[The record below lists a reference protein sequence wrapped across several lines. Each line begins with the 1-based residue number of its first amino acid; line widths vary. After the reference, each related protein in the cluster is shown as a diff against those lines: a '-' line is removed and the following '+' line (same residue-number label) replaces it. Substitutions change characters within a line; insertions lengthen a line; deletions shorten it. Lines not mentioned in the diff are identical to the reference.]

1 MKRWFDSTCALH
13 GLLLVAL
20 LIFLLH
26 LPCVASATQ
35 VVPFEGDATGI
46 LQDGSTLHLLTDL
59 GCYIIGEDHTLLPC
73 ERGCGEDDTAFLI
86 AGPEQT
92 TWAALRVHRSL
103 QVARWT
109 PEEENLWTAQ
119 GTYSPQEFFGIT
131 YITATDG
138 DTLYFSGLYP
148 DEEGG
153 NTYSTQWGLSSYN
166 LSTGEE
172 RSLVCLKQNGLP
184 FILDAEGMPVYPQLK
199 SNQTLEIVQLN
210 PANKQTR
217 TLSTVSSF
225 SDSTVEGF
233 AASPDGGWYM
243 ITSSALYAI
252 RENGRYERIN
262 YLPRHGELGRTCLP
276 LYICPERNE
285 AIFCCASG
293 IINDQYI
300 AEQALY
306 FVSLTPEDTP
316 TLTILGAGDDL
327 YYYTDTILAFENA
340 HPGVL
345 VNMVDYQSDQH
356 LAESLI
362 TRNDGFDIMFLRGQ
376 DGTLRSVLNKGYF
389 VDLSDVEEIRAFV
402 EKLYPLW
409 REEITRGDAIGAMP
423 LKVDGFRR
431 LGYNEEMWAAYDLGD
446 IPQTY
451 DELFDLLENWMA
463 EDALD
468 GSLLSYHADPFSD
481 LLDLLLEQNIARY
494 ERRDEKP
501 DFQDETFLRLL
512 TRLEGMRETMANYGH
527 NAVQS
532 NALLKNRLFSPIRGS
547 GYFNWQGYQPLPLGF
562 DSPEDRGESIQLT
575 AVAINPYSRQADL
588 AKEFLALLLDGMQ
601 TKDLSSYYSLV
612 DDADS
617 EGVESPSYQA
627 LKEIYQTSI
636 DGFAA
641 ELAEYERNED
651 TNGTDY
657 AKQMLEMAQANYD
670 NNEANRYTITAE
682 ELVNYRQRVPFLT
695 IEQENGLSFLYENA
709 DSAIQNF
716 ISGKLSAR
724 DLAKRLDQILQAWEQ
739 ENQ

>member
-1 MKRWFDSTCALH
+1 MKRWFDSARTLH
-13 GLLLVAL
+13 VSLLAFL

-46 LQDGSTLHLLTDL
+46 LQDGNTLHLLTDA
-59 GCYIIGEDHTLLPC
+59 GCYIITEEHTLQPC
-73 ERGCGEDDTAFLI
+73 DRGCDEDNPRIITI
-86 AGPEQT
+86 GPDQT
-92 TWAALRVHRSL
+92 SWASHRVNRSL
-103 QVARWT
+103 QFARWT
-109 PEEENLWTAQ
+109 PDKETLWESQA
-119 GTYSPQEFFGIT
+119 TYNPRQDNGIT
-131 YITATDG
+131 YIAMTDESM
-138 DTLYFSGLYP
+138 LYLSGIYS

-153 NTYSTQWGLSSYN
+153 NTYSNRWGLSSYN
-166 LSTGEE
+166 FATGEE
-172 RSLVCLKQNGLP
+172 RQLMQVRQNGLP
-184 FILDAEGMPVYPQLK
+184 FILDAEGMPVYPQFK
-199 SNQTLEIVQLN
+199 PNQTLEIVQLN

-217 TLSTVSSF
+217 TLTAVSSF
-225 SDSTVEGF
+225 PENTAEGF
-233 AASPDGGWYM
+233 AANPDGGWYIM
-243 ITSSALYAI
+243 TSSALYAI

-262 YLPRHGELGRTCLP
+262 YLPRHGELGMTCLP

-293 IINDQYI
+293 MVNDQYM

-306 FVSLTPEDTP
+306 FVPLTPEDTP
-316 TLTILGAGDDL
+316 TFTILGAGDDL

-362 TRNDGFDIMFLRGQ
+362 SRNDGFDIMFLRGQ
-376 DGTLRSVLNKGYF
+376 DSSLHSVLDKGYF
-389 VDLSDVEEIRAFV
+389 VDLSDVEGIRAFT
-402 EKLYPLW
+402 EKLFPLW
-409 REEITRGDAIGAMP
+409 REEICRGDAIGAMP
-423 LKVDGFRR
+423 LKVDGYRR
-431 LGYNEEMWAAYDLGD
+431 LGYNEEMWTAYDLGN

-494 ERRDEKP
+494 VRRDEKP

-547 GYFNWQGYQPLPLGF
+547 GYFDWQGYQPLPLGF

-575 AVAINPYSRQADL
+575 AVAINPYSKQADL
-588 AKEFLALLLDGMQ
+588 AKEFLALLLDEMK
-601 TKDLSSYYSLV
+601 TKDMSSYYSLA

-617 EGVESPSYQA
+617 EGVESPYYQM
-627 LKEIYQTSI
+627 LKEAYQTSI
-636 DGFAA
+636 AFYKA
-641 ELAEYERNED
+641 ELATCEQDEN
-651 TNGTDY
+651 TIGADY
-657 AKQMLEMAQANYD
+657 ARQMVELGQANYD
-670 NNEANRYTITAE
+670 QNEANRYAISAE
-682 ELVNYRQRVPFLT
+682 ELVNYQQRVPYLA

-724 DLAKRLDQILQAWEQ
+724 DLARRLDQILQAWEQ